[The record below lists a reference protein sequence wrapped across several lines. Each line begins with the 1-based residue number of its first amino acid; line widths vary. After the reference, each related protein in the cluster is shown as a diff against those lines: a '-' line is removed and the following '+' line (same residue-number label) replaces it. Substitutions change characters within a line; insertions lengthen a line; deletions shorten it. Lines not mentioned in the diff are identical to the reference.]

1 MTELVCSATPTS
13 VNINI
18 SDFIEGCKPEYNEFK
33 INKKR
38 IYAKN
43 GESYIEEWEQC
54 FYAIGP
60 DFIKNL
66 YSFRQKLDN
75 GEIDDVN
82 ICTIIDEM
90 FSSYYGIAL
99 DFCDKNYNVDIVI
112 GTDNVELQFDRTHCL
127 VILAAAKIDRCI
139 IPLITEYVKDVVKDN
154 DYINK
159 IFLDVFITCI
169 QSIQKLVPGRHI
181 NIENKLRK
189 LIESRIFGTEYSDS
203 VIWGYLKN
211 IGSSSVE
218 SIQPLLRKVFI
229 DIIPKLSLEQNC
241 INFLHVVIKHQ
252 IHYLFHAKIPMQYE
266 TVNSTIEP
274 DEASVFDMEVSKLNQ
289 NEIYGP
295 LIDLGIE
302 DMMLKIKNGIG
313 KDIVI
318 TKEELDKYTPLL
330 KPSKEKNILY
340 FILYGKFIEE
350 HEILYMVNQK
360 TFAIM
365 MLYLYKI
372 LLKFGFTELAKII
385 ITDPYDSELTTAKFK
400 LTKKYT
406 TLIKE
411 SERYKI
417 LRDQRFSN
425 IVTKFDGNNI
435 VLTLLENCLRSS
447 RREITATGESN
458 DVVLDPEILADEL
471 IKLIGFIS

>member
-1 MTELVCSATPTS
+1 MPELKCSATPSTVS
-13 VNINI
+13 LNLT
-18 SDFIEGCKPEYNEFK
+18 DFIEDCKPEYNEFK

-38 IYAKN
+38 IYAKH
-43 GESYIEEWEQC
+43 GDSYIEEWFQC
-54 FYAIGP
+54 YEVIG
-60 DFIKNL
+60 DHFINGL
-66 YSFRQKLDN
+66 YSYRQKLAN

-82 ICTIIDEM
+82 ICTIIDEI
-90 FSSYYGIAL
+90 FAPYYAAAL
-99 DFCDKNYNVDIVI
+99 DYCDKNYNVDIVI

-127 VILAAAKIDRCI
+127 VILTAAKIDRCI
-139 IPLITEYVKDVVKDN
+139 IPLITEYVKDVNKDN
-154 DYINK
+154 DYINTV
-159 IFLDVFITCI
+159 FLDVFITCI
-169 QSIQKLVPGRHI
+169 QNIQKLVPNRCI

-218 SIQPLLRKVFI
+218 SVQPLLRKVFI

-266 TVNSTIEP
+266 TVNSSIEP

-295 LIDLGIE
+295 LITLGIE
-302 DMMLKIKNGIG
+302 DMIRRVKNSIG
-313 KDIVI
+313 KDIQI
-318 TKEELDKYTPLL
+318 DNAELEKYTPLL

-340 FILYGKFIEE
+340 FIVYGKFIEE

-360 TFAIM
+360 VFAVLM
-365 MLYLYKI
+365 MYLHKI
-372 LLKFGFTELAKII
+372 FIKFGFTELAKII
-385 ITDPYDSELTTAKFK
+385 LSEPYESELTMAKFK
-400 LTKKYT
+400 LTKKYIT
-406 TLIKE
+406 AIKE

-417 LRDQRFSN
+417 LKSERFSN
-425 IVTKFDGNNI
+425 IITKFDGSNI
-435 VLTLLENCLRSS
+435 ILTLLENCLRSS
-447 RREITATGESN
+447 RKALDSEAEVT
-458 DVVLDPEILADEL
+458 LDPETLADEL